1 MEKSD
6 LLGSLLSK
14 EEAKRN
20 QTLDYIRS
28 VVADRVKTLT
38 LADKFL
44 QHLELRPGVIP
55 AVERDMRCPA
65 LIPREDG
72 TVRVEETGDRLFFEE
87 IQFSA
92 MVSMSLAEE
101 KQRSYAVL
109 DRLMESAPRTI
120 AKDMDKVFINM
131 VSYTP
136 NRVPWKKRLRTLFTG
151 GLSYQTLLEGVLD
164 VEKWRLPCKALLVSS
179 GMYRLNQKAFT
190 QFSENHPDIEVVK
203 VVDIDIDSVYFLS
216 EPRFLGYVAD
226 RITFDLFTA
235 DQFINGSSSRG
246 WLTYRLSGMLI
257 SNSRGVAKLPVT
269 SIAAQ
274 ISASISRFGKQIV
287 SSVRRKS

>member
-28 VVADRVKTLT
+28 AVAERIKTLT

-55 AVERDMRCPA
+55 AVERDTMNPA
-65 LIPREDG
+65 LIPREEG
-72 TVRVEETGDRLFFEE
+72 TVRVEDKGNRLFFEE

-92 MVSMSLAEE
+92 LVSMSVREE
-101 KQRSYAVL
+101 MQRSYAIL

-120 AKDMDKVFINM
+120 AKDMDKVFVNM
-131 VSYTP
+131 ISYTP
-136 NRVPWKKRLRTLFTG
+136 NKVPWKKRIRTLFTG

-179 GMYRLNQKAFT
+179 EVHRLNQKAFT
-190 QFSENHPDIEVVK
+190 QFSENNPDIEVVK

-216 EPRFLGYVAD
+216 EPHLLGYVAD
-226 RITFDLFTA
+226 RNTFDLFIA
-235 DQFINGSSSRG
+235 DQFVNGQSARG
-246 WLTYRLSGMLI
+246 WLTYRLCGMLI

-269 SIAAQ
+269 SIWAQ
-274 ISASISRFGKQIV
+274 ARVFISRFGKRIV
-287 SSVRRKS
+287 SLVRRKS